1 MVALG
6 PTSLARPSLG
16 RRAHPRDARATFL
29 PPAPAVRR
37 LTVMRGPAG
46 MLVATLLL
54 AAGCGGDD
62 DAEEPAT
69 DVAESITVSS
79 SAFEADQPIPR
90 HYTCDGHDI
99 SPPLAWGGVPADAEA
114 VALVVDDPDAP
125 GGTFTH
131 WLAWDLEPAAG
142 KLGEGQAA
150 PSEGSNDFG
159 RVGYRGPCPPP
170 GRGPHRY
177 ILRLYALDASLD
189 VRPGADKADIERAL
203 NGRSLATAELV
214 GRYER

>member
-1 MVALG
+1 
-6 PTSLARPSLG
+6 
-16 RRAHPRDARATFL
+16 
-29 PPAPAVRR
+29 
-37 LTVMRGPAG
+37 MRGPAG

-125 GGTFTH
+125 GGTYVH
-131 WLAWDLEPAAG
+131 WIVLDIAPETTSVDDGSAPPDG
-142 KLGEGQAA
+142 VQAA
-150 PSEGSNDFG
+150 NSNGDAA
-159 RVGYRGPCPPP
+159 YAGPCPPS
-170 GRGPHRY
+170 GTHHYRFTV
-177 ILRLYALDASLD
+177 YALDQPTGLAD
-189 VRPGADKADIERAL
+189 GADTDEAL
-203 NGRSLATAELV
+203 AAIDEHAVARGRLTGTYS
-214 GRYER
+214 RD